1 MVRQRVR
8 ICPSCKK
15 SISVTLGPCPYC
27 GAATANEKEE
37 RWKETFSG
45 RTQRERR
52 DSANDRI
59 MRASLMAL
67 VVGGMLAGLGYD
79 GQAERMTDMGSFG
92 LVFVAVGLGVLL
104 FAVALRQR
112 K

>member
-1 MVRQRVR
+1 MARRRVR
-8 ICPSCKK
+8 ICPFCKK

-27 GAATANEKEE
+27 GAGAVDENAE
-37 RWKETFSG
+37 RWKEAFSG

-59 MRASLMAL
+59 LRAGMMAL
-67 VVGGMLAGLGYD
+67 VVGGTLAGLGYD
-79 GQAERMTDMGSFG
+79 GQAGRMRDIGSFG

-104 FAVALRQR
+104 FAVALRRR